1 MASTIKIKRSS
12 VPSKDPTTADIAA
25 GELAINTK
33 DRKIYSSNG
42 TAVFSFTSDYL
53 QVANAASINATDDTS
68 TAASFFPVIV
78 AALGT
83 AQTAKGTSTKLYF
96 NPSTGTLNATIFN
109 SLSDI
114 KSKQNIQTI
123 KNSLEKVLKL
133 RGVSFEWIDNKN
145 KAIGVIAQEVEQVLP
160 EIVTKNENG
169 IKSVSYDSII
179 GLLIEAIKEQQGS
192 IINIEKKIDLLGEKK

>member
-1 MASTIKIKRSS
+1 MATTNLSQIIGTVFIGAQGHQGVQGAVGAQGAQGAQGVQGATGPST
-12 VPSKDPTTADIAA
+12 
-25 GELAINTK
+25 
-33 DRKIYSSNG
+33 
-42 TAVFSFTSDYL
+42 
-53 QVANAASINATDDTS
+53 SINATEES
-68 TAASFFPVIV
+68 TTNASHYPVFVSGI
-78 AALGT
+78 GT
-83 AQTAKGTSTKLYF
+83 ANTAEASSTKLYF

-114 KSKQNIQTI
+114 KSKHNIQTI

-160 EIVTKNENG
+160 ETVTENENG

-192 IINIEKKIDLLGEKK
+192 ITNLEKKINLLGEKK